1 VVTLNDKRVETTVIQ
16 RGFSPNSSFSM
27 ASDDTYEQTRRRF
40 DDLEMEEQAQFLI
53 EASASA
59 LARGVEQAG
68 IMLANG
74 LRDAMHR
81 PHRSSG
87 ASESGPGAAE
97 PETSQ
102 RQAPKGGSTS
112 RS

>member
-1 VVTLNDKRVETTVIQ
+1 MVLNDESVEIALIK

-27 ASDDTYEQTRRRF
+27 ATDDTYEQTRRRF
-40 DDLEMEEQAQFLI
+40 DDLEVEQQAQFLI

-59 LARGVEQAG
+59 LAKGVEQAG
-68 IMLANG
+68 KMLADG

-81 PHRSSG
+81 TPRSSR

-97 PETSQ
+97 PETAQ
-102 RQAPKGGSTS
+102 RQAPKGESTS
-112 RS
+112 CS